1 MKKITFILAIFIEL
15 ALLNLVSAEN
25 NSGFSIATILLHES
39 AKGFYTN
46 NTISTI
52 ANATTI
58 INATTTS
65 NTVIILQVITTSNVT
80 NSSITII
87 DYSSTPSGITNLTTI
102 GIYGL
107 NKFFD
112 ISVGSSLNSSL
123 RWVVIN
129 ISYNES
135 EVNASGLNESSLRI
149 YYYNSTSGNWSS
161 YDTPFGGVNTTSN
174 YVWANTTHFSYYSLG
189 GLLVNGQSCNS
200 NSNCSSGYCVHSI
213 CRPSSP
219 YCGDGYCDTGE
230 NCANSVD
237 DCKCPPYQLCN
248 AYVGVCFTP
257 SSEGVGSY
265 TPPCQENWTCT
276 NWSECIDGVQTRTCT
291 NLGGCFDNKGK
302 PNESQSCIVSSTP
315 SNVTPPTPIRT
326 SVPVTTP
333 AASVTQLGLGVGL
346 IAVIAL
352 SAIII
357 FIILKRKKIKKKTKF
372 ANMIP

>member
-1 MKKITFILAIFIEL
+1 MKKITFILAIFIQI

-25 NSGFSIATILLHES
+25 NSGLSIATILLHES
-39 AKGFYTN
+39 AKGFYIN
-46 NTISTI
+46 NTISTV

-65 NTVIILQVITTSNVT
+65 NTIIILQVITTSNVT

-87 DYSSTPSGITNLTTI
+87 DYNSTPSGITNLTTI

-123 RWVVIN
+123 RWAVIN

-149 YYYNSTSGNWSS
+149 YYYNSTISNWSS
-161 YDTPFGGVNTTSN
+161 YDTPFGGVNTISN

-189 GLLVNGQSCNS
+189 GLLANGQSCNS
-200 NSNCSSGYCVHSI
+200 NSNCSSDYCIHSI

-219 YCGDGYCDTGE
+219 YCEDGYCDSGE
-230 NCANSVD
+230 TRTNCPT
-237 DCKCPPYQLCN
+237 DCPSSTP
-248 AYVGVCFTP
+248 YVGSGWVVPTVKKEENVTQEAEEKP
-257 SSEGVGSY
+257 A
-265 TPPCQENWTCT
+265 CQEVWTCT
-276 NWSECIDGVQTRTCT
+276 DWSACQNGIQTRICNDVNNCGTT
-291 NLGGCFDNKGK
+291 AKK
-302 PNESQSCIVSSTP
+302 PILSQSCVVSP
-315 SNVTPPTPIRT
+315 
-326 SVPVTTP
+326 SVPSISPLTQT
-333 AASVTQLGLGVGL
+333 TQLGLGVGL
-346 IAVIAL
+346 IAVMAL